1 AKARFE
7 QAVQRYQQVIQQSFR
22 EVSDALISINKLADE
37 RKSRERLVRSARDG
51 YRLANARYDGGVS
64 SYLEV
69 LDVERLLF
77 RSQLELAQVRRDQL
91 LAVVQLYRALG
102 GGWSQAIPSETKAP
116 AGGEA
121 VSKVE

>member
-1 AKARFE
+1 M
-7 QAVQRYQQVIQQSFR
+7 IQQSFR

-77 RSQLELAQVRRDQL
+77 RSQIELAQVRRDQL

-102 GGWSQAIPSETKAP
+102 GGWVQAIPSETKAP
-116 AGGEA
+116 VGGEA